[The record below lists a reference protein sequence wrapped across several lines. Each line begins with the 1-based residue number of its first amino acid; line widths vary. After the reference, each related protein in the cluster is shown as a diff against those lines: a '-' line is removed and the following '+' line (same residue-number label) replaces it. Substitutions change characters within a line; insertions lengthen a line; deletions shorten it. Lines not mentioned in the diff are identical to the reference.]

1 MLTFGEFAGT
11 LTHCNNPLKSE
22 HTHMNAPDRQPVKT
36 FAFTEFVTLAFSESS
51 VFELA
56 AT

>member
-1 MLTFGEFAGT
+1 MLTFGEFALT
-11 LTHCNNPLKSE
+11 LTHCNNPLKRN
-22 HTHMNAPDRQPVKT
+22 THLNAPDWQPVKT